1 MMDSL
6 EAIESQRE
14 LALENDARGELRS
27 LVFWAIPALID
38 KIRRTEAA
46 LADTVK
52 AHNDVFN
59 LWETASGEAAAA
71 DAAERNRK

>member
-1 MMDSL
+1 MDSL

-38 KIRRTEAA
+38 KIRRTEAERERC
-46 LADTVK
+46 LAV
-52 AHNDVFN
+52 VE
-59 LWETASGEAAAA
+59 WVASGYLPPVGW
-71 DAAERNRK
+71 AEKVRRAIEETE